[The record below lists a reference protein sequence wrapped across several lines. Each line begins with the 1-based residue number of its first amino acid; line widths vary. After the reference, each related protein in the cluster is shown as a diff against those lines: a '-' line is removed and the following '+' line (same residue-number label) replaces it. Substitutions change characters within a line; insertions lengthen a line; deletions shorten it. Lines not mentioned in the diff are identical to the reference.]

1 MGSLSF
7 GVLLVSQVSTTN
19 HHLFV
24 SLQAL
29 SPYFFHSLFILLWQR
44 WNEGVLLPGC
54 AVQFLSILEYLE
66 WARLLCRVGGQGSGR
81 GGCIP
86 STHKCLRHLLTQ
98 GRCSLYKAFLQNTF
112 YFLSLITCRFSSDW
126 TLGKYNYRDLWR
138 ILWALGSKA
147 GPVLLTFLT
156 RTWEKIGKH
165 ACQNS
170 EWQKTW
176 REWLMNWSM

>member
-7 GVLLVSQVSTTN
+7 GVLLVSQVSTAN

-29 SPYFFHSLFILLWQR
+29 SHISSTLFSSYCGKNEMTELFFSLAVQYNFFPSLNT
-44 WNEGVLLPGC
+44 WNE
-54 AVQFLSILEYLE
+54 
-66 WARLLCRVGGQGSGR
+66 SGR

-98 GRCSLYKAFLQNTF
+98 GWCSLYKAFLQKTF

-126 TLGKYNYRDLWR
+126 TLGKYNYRDLWW

-147 GPVLLTFLT
+147 DPVLLNFLT

-170 EWQKTW
+170 EWLKTW